1 MAWASNSLVN
11 KGRKPFKACKE
22 CSTFTASP
30 AAKAAKA
37 VRVRLLVA
45 NEHGQP
51 NDVRELPAEVEGQCA
66 NALTIIG
73 RALAKRKRNWFDRL
87 LVALVMRMA
96 PKGDDFMRDPL
107 TDDAPEF
114 TVEELRR
121 FQSGAD
127 KPR

>member
-1 MAWASNSLVN
+1 MTDRTAREKLYRSLV
-11 KGRKPFKACKE
+11 RKD
-22 CSTFTASP
+22 
-30 AAKAAKA
+30 
-37 VRVRLLVA
+37 RIGL
-45 NEHGQP
+45 
-51 NDVRELPAEVEGQCA
+51 
-66 NALTIIG
+66 IIG

-121 FQSGAD
+121 SQSGAD